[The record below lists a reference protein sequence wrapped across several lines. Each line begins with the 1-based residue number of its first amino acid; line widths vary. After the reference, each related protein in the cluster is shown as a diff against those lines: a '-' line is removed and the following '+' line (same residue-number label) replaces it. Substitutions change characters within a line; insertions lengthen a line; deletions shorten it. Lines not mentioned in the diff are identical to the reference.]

1 MHQHLVINFVVGV
14 REVDGR
20 FARSGE
26 TRHEFGCFVVLI
38 KFCKNISI
46 YEKIHKLK
54 YFYLFIWLSSKTNPI
69 MVLYHFLTIV
79 GIVLGHMFRYEHA
92 KIPFNKPLRVIWC
105 IGSLYGLIFT
115 QFTSMSYLMTMIII
129 GWMNCEYTQDYK
141 YQTLYF

>member
-1 MHQHLVINFVVGV
+1 MLFFCSN
-14 REVDGR
+14 D
-20 FARSGE
+20 
-26 TRHEFGCFVVLI
+26 FGCSSE
-38 KFCKNISI
+38 KFC
-46 YEKIHKLK
+46 KIHKLK
-54 YFYLFIWLSSKTNPI
+54 NFNLFIWLSSKTKSI

-105 IGSLYGLIFT
+105 IGSLYGLMFT

-129 GWMNCEYTQDYK
+129 GWINCEYTQDYK

>member
-1 MHQHLVINFVVGV
+1 MTIISNDVHTILAGATNEAPRLNLRIAQ
-14 REVDGR
+14 
-20 FARSGE
+20 
-26 TRHEFGCFVVLI
+26 FGCSSE
-38 KFCKNISI
+38 KFC
-46 YEKIHKLK
+46 KIHKLK
-54 YFYLFIWLSSKTNPI
+54 NFNLFIWLSSKTKSI

-105 IGSLYGLIFT
+105 IGSLYGLMFT